1 MISETKEV
9 HYPLKT
15 LMSRHRMEDAPLYSH
30 LSYFIQIFPGAHGP
44 EKIMAVVYGGKK
56 IY

>member
-1 MISETKEV
+1 
-9 HYPLKT
+9 
-15 LMSRHRMEDAPLYSH
+15 MEDAPLYSH